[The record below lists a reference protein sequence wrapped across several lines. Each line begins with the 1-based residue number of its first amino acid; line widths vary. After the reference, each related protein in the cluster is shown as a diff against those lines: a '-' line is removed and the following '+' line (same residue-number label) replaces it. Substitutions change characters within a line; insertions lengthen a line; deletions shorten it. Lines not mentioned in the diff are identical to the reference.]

1 MAARKFSHEP
11 ITSLSHHLDLNW
23 MAAAYRKLRA
33 SAAPGV
39 DGQTVAD
46 YGDNLTENL
55 RDLLGRV
62 KGGCYHA
69 PPVKRAYIPKN
80 DKEDRPIG
88 IPTVEDKL
96 LQRAVKMIL
105 EPIYEQEFL
114 PFSFGFGRGAHSI
127 KRWNTCATSVSDNG

>member
-11 ITSLSHHLDLNW
+11 ITSLSHHMDLNW

-39 DGQTVAD
+39 DDQTVAD
-46 YGDNLTENL
+46 YGDNLTDNL

-62 KGGCYHA
+62 KGGCYQA

-80 DKEDRPIG
+80 EKEDQIG
-88 IPTVEDKL
+88 
-96 LQRAVKMIL
+96 RAHV
-105 EPIYEQEFL
+105 
-114 PFSFGFGRGAHSI
+114 
-127 KRWNTCATSVSDNG
+127 